1 MPWTSRTSRRARPV
15 SLAAGLEAI
24 CNIVSMQREDRA
36 MNYEAG
42 KLKRPI
48 TDQVRASVTEDLPEI
63 NQIMDVTL
71 RTKAIEA
78 WAHALC
84 ESSFQRIRD
93 IPGEGNPGV
102 FTLKRG

>member
-1 MPWTSRTSRRARPV
+1 MQSANTSLGVFHLQPRTR
-15 SLAAGLEAI
+15 G
-24 CNIVSMQREDRA
+24 IV

-42 KLKRPI
+42 KLKRAI
-48 TDQVRASVTEDLPEI
+48 TDQIRASVVEDLPEL
-63 NQIMDVTL
+63 NQIKDATL

-102 FTLKRG
+102 FTLKRGNQADHLR